1 MTTSEARY
9 KILLAQKKIERAK
22 IKIKELKLFIE
33 SKEGRREDILKDRG
47 HENGRSIA
55 NIATDYK
62 LSKTRVSQVIHRI
75 EFDKRKQ

>member
-47 HENGRSIA
+47 QK
-55 NIATDYK
+55 K
-62 LSKTRVSQVIHRI
+62 LQGPREWPINCQHCYRLQTFQDTR
-75 EFDKRKQ
+75 KPGNP